1 MKKKTIIFLIIC
13 LLNLSCTLKK
23 NSVVINSLEDSRTA
37 VNCSYPFT
45 PSNNLVLFLFYK
57 DAMHYLTHSD
67 DICRHS
73 FAKKLKEEVQSSFF
87 LSQGC
92 IKATVD
98 DINDAL
104 YHPAE
109 LRKRLNYWM
118 GAVFFWLQF
127 RLEPIFYLDWQI
139 KDKGVKEFH
148 KAFW

>member
-1 MKKKTIIFLIIC
+1 MECVPLRNVIISLLMIFL
-13 LLNLSCTLKK
+13 LNWSCTLKK
-23 NSVVINSLEDSRTA
+23 NLAVINSSQNSGTT

-45 PSNNLVLFLFYK
+45 PSNNLVFFIFYK
-57 DAMHYLTHSD
+57 DAMRYLTHGD

-73 FAKKLKEEVQSSFF
+73 FAGKLQEEVESSFF

-109 LRKRLNYWM
+109 LRKRLNY
-118 GAVFFWLQF
+118 
-127 RLEPIFYLDWQI
+127 
-139 KDKGVKEFH
+139 
-148 KAFW
+148 